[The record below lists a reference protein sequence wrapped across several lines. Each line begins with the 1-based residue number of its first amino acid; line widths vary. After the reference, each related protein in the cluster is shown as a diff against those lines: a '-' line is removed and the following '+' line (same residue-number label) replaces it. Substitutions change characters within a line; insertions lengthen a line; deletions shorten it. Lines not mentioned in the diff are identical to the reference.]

1 MTPSMHQSAE
11 PPSSGEWFG
20 VLVGGRITDHC
31 LVKATTDTHL
41 LQLGKSL
48 VLGNNTTCCWLAPR

>member
-1 MTPSMHQSAE
+1 MTNDAKYASV
-11 PPSSGEWFG
+11 SGTPVLRG